1 MKTHVLLVS
10 QYFPKTHPRRGEST
24 GFVEAIQ
31 NLFRTDKPTMK
42 IHTIRSNYDWWK
54 KRIDEVNAGEAILS
68 IRYWTGKPYN
78 SKHEEILR
86 LTEAGIQKIE
96 FEEMIMTAAPALI
109 TKRKG
114 LMSVFKVKNG
124 IQLSELS
131 KNDGLS
137 LDDFKAW
144 FKGYDLSNPMAII
157 HFTNFKY

>member
-31 NLFRTDKPTMK
+31 NLFRTDKPTTK

-78 SKHEEILR
+78 SKQEEILR
-86 LTEAGIQKIE
+86 LTEAGIQCLIRFPNAAGCGNVCDSDGAKTVRIE
-96 FEEMIMTAAPALI
+96 
-109 TKRKG
+109 
-114 LMSVFKVKNG
+114 
-124 IQLSELS
+124 QLA
-131 KNDGLS
+131 KNDS
-137 LDDFKAW
+137 LPLQDFKNW
-144 FKGYDLSNPMAII
+144 FEGYDLSKPMAII
-157 HFTNFKY
+157 HFGTFKY